1 MLGIGCRNSKMGT
14 VLVIPADKER
24 DIIMTDCALSNCDF
38 RGLIEKTRNYHYFVE
53 SEKVTEELLRELVDY
68 ARLAPSTS
76 NMNMQPLRYLLSCD
90 EERNEA
96 IFDTLAW
103 QGYLRGWGGPIK
115 GVKPT
120 GYIVVLGDKTV
131 CSSYVADQGIVAQSI
146 LLGAT
151 HNGLGGCIA
160 AKVQRRKLREA
171 LDLPTRYEILLVV
184 AIGKPGEEIV
194 LEPQEVGADGYGW
207 HDEAG
212 NYHLPKRSL
221 DSVILKY

>member
-1 MLGIGCRNSKMGT
+1 MSECKI
-14 VLVIPADKER
+14 
-24 DIIMTDCALSNCDF
+24 SNCDF

-53 SEKVTEELLRELVDY
+53 SEKVTEDVLRELVDC

-76 NMNMQPLRYLLSCD
+76 NLNMQPLRYLISCE
-90 EERNEA
+90 EERNEK
-96 IFDTLAW
+96 IFETLSW

-120 GYIVVLGDKTV
+120 GYIIILGDKTV
-131 CSSYVADQGIVAQSI
+131 CSSYVADQGIAAQSI

-151 HNGLGGCIA
+151 NKGLGGCIA

-184 AIGKPGEEIV
+184 AIGKPGEEII
-194 LEPQEVGADGYGW
+194 LEHQEPGADAYGW
-207 HDEAG
+207 HDDQG
-212 NYHLPKRSL
+212 NYHLPKRGL
-221 DSVILKY
+221 DSIILKY

>member
-1 MLGIGCRNSKMGT
+1 MSDRT
-14 VLVIPADKER
+14 FDQ
-24 DIIMTDCALSNCDF
+24 CDF
-38 RGLIEKTRNYHYFVE
+38 RGLIEKTRNYHYFIE
-53 SEKVTEELLRELVDY
+53 SEKVTEQTLRELVDF

-76 NMNMQPLRYLLSCD
+76 NMNMQPLRYVISCD
-90 EERNEA
+90 EARNEA
-96 IFDTLAW
+96 IFETLSW

-120 GYIVVLGDKTV
+120 GYILVLGDKTV
-131 CSSYVADQGIVAQSI
+131 CSSYVADQGIAAQSI

-151 HNGLGGCIA
+151 QMGLGGCIA

-171 LDLPTRYEILLVV
+171 LDLPTRYEILLVI
-184 AIGKPGEEIV
+184 AIGKPGEKII
-194 LEPQEVGADGYGW
+194 LEAQEPGDDGYGW

-221 DSVILKY
+221 ESVILKY

>member
-1 MLGIGCRNSKMGT
+1 MLAEKGHVMSECKM
-14 VLVIPADKER
+14 D
-24 DIIMTDCALSNCDF
+24 NCDF

-53 SEKVTEELLRELVDY
+53 SEKVTEEVLRELVDF

-76 NMNMQPLRYLLSCD
+76 NLNLQPLRYLISCE
-90 EERNEA
+90 EERNEK
-96 IFDTLAW
+96 IFETLSW

-120 GYIVVLGDKTV
+120 GYIIILGDKTV
-131 CSSYVADQGIVAQSI
+131 CSSYVADQGIAAQSI

-151 HNGLGGCIA
+151 NKGIGGCIA

-194 LEPQEVGADGYGW
+194 LEHQEPGADAYGW
-207 HDEAG
+207 HDDQG

>member
-1 MLGIGCRNSKMGT
+1 MSENS
-14 VLVIPADKER
+14 LDQCNFR
-24 DIIMTDCALSNCDF
+24 D
-38 RGLIEKTRNYHYFVE
+38 LIERTRNYHYFVE
-53 SEKVTEELLRELVDY
+53 SEKVTEEMLRGLVDL

-76 NMNMQPLRYLLSCD
+76 NMNMQPLRYIISCD
-90 EERNEA
+90 EERNGK
-96 IFDTLAW
+96 IFDTLSW

-120 GYIVVLGDKTV
+120 GYIIILGDKTV
-131 CSSYVADQGIVAQSI
+131 CSSYVADQGIAAQSI

-151 HNGLGGCIA
+151 HLGLGGCIA
-160 AKVQRRKLREA
+160 AKVQRRKLREE

-184 AIGKPGEEIV
+184 TIGKPGEEIV
-194 LEPQEVGADGYGW
+194 LEPQEAGSDGYGW
-207 HDEAG
+207 HDESG

>member
-1 MLGIGCRNSKMGT
+1 MS
-14 VLVIPADKER
+14 E
-24 DIIMTDCALSNCDF
+24 CALNNCDF

-53 SEKVTEELLRELVDY
+53 SEKITEDVLRELVDY

-76 NMNMQPLRYLLSCD
+76 NLNLQPLRYLISCD
-90 EERNEA
+90 EERNEKV
-96 IFDTLAW
+96 FDTLSW

-120 GYIVVLGDKTV
+120 GYIIVLGDKTV
-131 CSSYVADQGIVAQSI
+131 CSSYVADQGIAAQSI

-151 HNGLGGCIA
+151 NKGLGGCIA

-171 LDLPTRYEILLVV
+171 LDLPTRYEILLVI
-184 AIGKPGEEIV
+184 AIGKPGEEII
-194 LEPQEVGADGYGW
+194 LEHQEPGADAYGW
-207 HDEAG
+207 HDESG

>member
-1 MLGIGCRNSKMGT
+1 MLAEKGHVMSECKMN
-14 VLVIPADKER
+14 
-24 DIIMTDCALSNCDF
+24 NCDF

-53 SEKVTEELLRELVDY
+53 SEKVTEEMLRELVDY

-76 NMNMQPLRYLLSCD
+76 NLNLQPLRYLVSCED
-90 EERNEA
+90 ERNEK
-96 IFDTLAW
+96 IFETLSW

-120 GYIVVLGDKTV
+120 GYIIILGDKTV
-131 CSSYVADQGIVAQSI
+131 CSSYVADQGIAAQSI

-151 HNGLGGCIA
+151 NKGLGGCIA

-194 LEPQEVGADGYGW
+194 LEHQEPGADAYGW
-207 HDEAG
+207 HDDQG

>member
-1 MLGIGCRNSKMGT
+1 MSENNLDQCN
-14 VLVIPADKER
+14 
-24 DIIMTDCALSNCDF
+24 F

-53 SEKVTEELLRELVDY
+53 SEKVTEDVLRGLVDL

-76 NMNMQPLRYLLSCD
+76 NLNMQPLRFILSCD
-90 EERNEA
+90 EERNNK
-96 IFDTLAW
+96 IFDTLSW

-120 GYIVVLGDKTV
+120 GYIIILGDKTV
-131 CSSYVADQGIVAQSI
+131 CSSYVADQGIAAQSI

-151 HNGLGGCIA
+151 YLGLGGCIA
-160 AKVQRRKLREA
+160 AKVQRRKLREE

-184 AIGKPGEEIV
+184 AIGKPGEKII
-194 LEPQEVGADGYGW
+194 LEPQETGSDGYGW
-207 HDEAG
+207 HDESG

>member
-1 MLGIGCRNSKMGT
+1 MPVGT
-14 VLVIPADKER
+14 ER
-24 DIIMTDCALSNCDF
+24 EWIMSENTLDQCNF
-38 RGLIEKTRNYHYFVE
+38 KGLIEKTRNYHYFVE
-53 SEKVTEELLRELVDY
+53 SEKVTEDVLRGLVDL

-76 NMNMQPLRYLLSCD
+76 NLNMQPLRFVLSCE
-90 EERNEA
+90 EERNNK
-96 IFDTLAW
+96 IFDTLSW

-120 GYIVVLGDKTV
+120 GYIIILGDKTV
-131 CSSYVADQGIVAQSI
+131 CSSYVADQGIAAQSI

-151 HNGLGGCIA
+151 YLGLGGCIA
-160 AKVQRRKLREA
+160 AKVQRRKLREE

-184 AIGKPGEEIV
+184 AIGKPGEKIV
-194 LEPQEVGADGYGW
+194 LEPQEAGSDGYGW

>member
-1 MLGIGCRNSKMGT
+1 
-14 VLVIPADKER
+14 
-24 DIIMTDCALSNCDF
+24 MTKVVEDCDF
-38 RGLIEKTRNYHYFVE
+38 RKLIEKTRNYHYFVE
-53 SEKVTEELLRELVDY
+53 AEKITEETLRELVNY

-76 NMNMQPLRYLLSCD
+76 NLNQQPLRYVISAD
-90 EERNEA
+90 AERNA
-96 IFDTLAW
+96 QIFDTLSW

-120 GYIVVLGDKTV
+120 GYIIILGDKTV
-131 CSSYVADQGIVAQSI
+131 CSSYVADQGIAAQSI

-151 HNGLGGCIA
+151 HLGLGGCIA
-160 AKVQRRKLREA
+160 AKVQRRKLREM

-184 AIGKPGEEIV
+184 AIGKPGEEIIIEAQ
-194 LEPQEVGADGYGW
+194 EPGEDAYGW
-207 HDEAG
+207 HDDSG

>member
-1 MLGIGCRNSKMGT
+1 MGEPS
-14 VLVIPADKER
+14 VNK
-24 DIIMTDCALSNCDF
+24 CDF

-53 SEKVTEELLRELVDY
+53 SEKVTEEVLRELVDY

-76 NMNMQPLRYLLSCD
+76 NMNMQPLRFLISCE
-90 EERNEA
+90 EERNQQ
-96 IFDTLAW
+96 IFDTLSW

-120 GYIVVLGDKTV
+120 GYIVVLGDKTI
-131 CSSYVADQGIVAQSI
+131 CSSYVADQGIAAQSV

-151 HNGLGGCIA
+151 QKGLGGCIA

-171 LDLPTRYEILLVV
+171 LDLPTRYEILLVI
-184 AIGKPGEEIV
+184 AIGKPGEEII
-194 LEPQEVGADGYGW
+194 LEAQEQGSDGYGW
-207 HDEAG
+207 HDEEG

-221 DSVILKY
+221 ESVILKY

>member
-1 MLGIGCRNSKMGT
+1 MSENLDQCN
-14 VLVIPADKER
+14 
-24 DIIMTDCALSNCDF
+24 F

-53 SEKVTEELLRELVDY
+53 SEKVTEEVLRELVDL

-76 NMNMQPLRYLLSCD
+76 NLNMQPLRFLISCE
-90 EERNEA
+90 EERNNK
-96 IFDTLAW
+96 IFDTLSW

-120 GYIVVLGDKTV
+120 GYIIILGDKTV
-131 CSSYVADQGIVAQSI
+131 CSSYVADQGIAAQSI
-146 LLGAT
+146 LLGASYL
-151 HNGLGGCIA
+151 GLGGCIA
-160 AKVQRRKLREA
+160 AKVQRRKLREE

-184 AIGKPGEEIV
+184 AIGKPGEKII
-194 LEPQEVGADGYGW
+194 LEAQEAGSDGYGW
-207 HDEAG
+207 HDEKG

>member
-1 MLGIGCRNSKMGT
+1 MGEPS
-14 VLVIPADKER
+14 VDKCNFKE
-24 DIIMTDCALSNCDF
+24 
-38 RGLIEKTRNYHYFVE
+38 LIEKTRNYHYFVE
-53 SEKVTEELLRELVDY
+53 SEKVNEDVLRELVDY

-76 NMNMQPLRYLLSCD
+76 NMNMQPLRFLISC
-90 EERNEA
+90 EHERNEQ

-120 GYIVVLGDKTV
+120 GYIVVLGDKTI
-131 CSSYVADQGIVAQSI
+131 CSSYVADQGIAAQSV

-151 HNGLGGCIA
+151 QKGLGGCIA

-171 LDLPTRYEILLVV
+171 LDLPTRYEILLVI
-184 AIGKPGEEIV
+184 AIGKPGEEVI
-194 LEPQEVGADGYGW
+194 LESQEPGSDGYGW
-207 HDEAG
+207 HDEEG

>member
-1 MLGIGCRNSKMGT
+1 MSEQNFEK
-14 VLVIPADKER
+14 
-24 DIIMTDCALSNCDF
+24 CDF

-53 SEKVTEELLRELVDY
+53 SEKVTEEVLRGLVDL

-76 NMNMQPLRYLLSCD
+76 NLNMQPLRYLISC
-90 EERNEA
+90 EEKRNTA
-96 IFDTLAW
+96 IFETLSW

-131 CSSYVADQGIVAQSI
+131 CSSYVADQGIAAQSI
-146 LLGAT
+146 LLGAS
-151 HNGLGGCIA
+151 HLGLGGCIA
-160 AKVQRRKLREA
+160 AKVQRRKLREE
-171 LDLPTRYEILLVV
+171 LDLPTRYEILLVI
-184 AIGKPGEEIV
+184 AIGKPGEKII
-194 LEPQEVGADGYGW
+194 LEPQEVGSDGYGW
-207 HDEAG
+207 HDEEG